1 MPKFYAGIDMIGSDI
16 DYNKN
21 EAVAI
26 VIDNQAT
33 APASPVEGQMYFDT
47 TAGDKTMYFYNGTAW
62 VEMDGSGSGVSQ
74 LTAGSGISLS
84 ASTGN
89 VTITNSGVLSV
100 TTTDGTF
107 IDLTPNSATTGAVTV
122 TADLSATGTASST
135 TFLRGDNVWATPA
148 GAYTSWSLEADSGS
162 AVDITDGLRV
172 DFTGGTGISTAVAS
186 ATPNTLTI
194 TNTGVTSLAA
204 GSGMTGTATTGAVT
218 LNVIGGTGITANAND
233 VQIDYTGSDNFIL
246 AAGDGTSVTLA
257 DADDF
262 VFSDATDS
270 AVKYAN
276 LSQLKTYIGAGTYTW
291 TVAGDS
297 GSSSVGSGDTV
308 TIAGSGSG
316 ANAGI
321 DTAESGGTVTVKLDL
336 SEVNTVTSIDPAAD
350 FLVGV
355 DGSAN
360 EKILYE
366 NVHLNQWGAAE
377 ANVNLNSNKLINVTD
392 PTSAQ
397 DAATKAY
404 VDSAVT
410 GLLDFK
416 DGFNAN
422 TGAIDGGGNLTS
434 GAGRV
439 AISVG
444 DFYIVTT
451 AGDFY
456 GNSSYPLTVGDS
468 VICKQDAAAGTSDIN
483 DWTIVQGDEGV
494 VDFTNSNG
502 TFVSFGTVNTNA
514 RGAVTIGD
522 VDLSATG
529 TPSSSNFL
537 RGDNTWATPTN
548 TNTTYD
554 YLCAQNS
561 GSNNNPLLRLD
572 PSSGTNDDVQVT
584 GGNLITVTRNSN
596 TQLTIATT
604 ATANTGTVTSV
615 GLSMPSAFSVASSP
629 VTSSGTLTVT
639 GAGTTSQYVD
649 GTGALQTF
657 PTIPQGDITAVNA
670 ATDDELLGIN
680 VASSTGPIPVVG
692 LDIDGLTAVTPA
704 GADTVAIYDNSG
716 STNKKATITNIGT
729 AIVGDNTFAGTLTS
743 YGAVTHNLASY
754 DVIVQLY
761 DATTYETIYADVDR
775 TSTNEVTISGNNF
788 PSNNI
793 RVIVSKVI

>member
-148 GAYTSWSLEADSGS
+148 GAYTSWSLEADSGT

-775 TSTNEVTISGNNF
+775 TSTNEVTISGNSF

>member
-775 TSTNEVTISGNNF
+775 TSTNEVTISGNSF